1 MQGTSLQ
8 LLLVSTPMGPIGRG
22 LGGGVELTLDS
33 LLRGLGS
40 RGHRLTVLAASG
52 SSLARDLPVSLLMEP
67 GVPQASWQHSD
78 RDAPVTIPADALLP
92 RLWQRALALQEGYDR
107 VLNLGYDWLPLW
119 LTGVFRTPL
128 FHLVSMGSVSRA
140 MDEAIATVAAG
151 HPERLAFH
159 TAAQAAEFT
168 LPSPPRLLANGFDF
182 ARYTCRATPERV
194 LGWVGRI
201 APEKGLEDAALAA
214 ARLGWPLRVWG
225 LREDPAYAEA
235 VEASVPAG
243 TIDWR
248 GFLPT
253 DRLQVELG
261 ACAALLNT
269 PKWTEAF
276 GNVVVEA
283 MACGVPVVAYRRGGP
298 AELVEP
304 GVTGVLVPPDDPS
317 ALVAALPQ
325 ALAIDRLGCRS
336 RAEERF
342 GLGAFAERVERWLLA
357 QPG

>member
-1 MQGTSLQ
+1 MEPPLR
-8 LLLVSTPMGPIGRG
+8 LLLVSTPMGPIGQG

-33 LLRGLGS
+33 LLRGLGA
-40 RGHRLTVLAASG
+40 RGHRLALLAASG
-52 SSLARDLPVSLLMEP
+52 SQLAADLPVTLLQEP
-67 GVPQASWQHSD
+67 GVPQASWQHTD
-78 RDAPVTIPADALLP
+78 REAPVTIPADGLLP

-140 MDEAIATVAAG
+140 MDEAIAAVAAG
-151 HPERLAFH
+151 HPGRLAFH
-159 TAAQAAEFT
+159 TAAQAAEFA
-168 LPSPPRLLANGFDF
+168 LPDPPRLLANGFDF
-182 ARYTCRATPERV
+182 DRYTCGRQPERV

-225 LREDPAYAEA
+225 LREDPAYAA
-235 VEASVPAG
+235 MVEACVPAG
-243 TIDWR
+243 TIEWR
-248 GFLPT
+248 GFQPT
-253 DRLQVELG
+253 EVLQAELG
-261 ACAALLNT
+261 ACAVLLNT

-304 GVTGVLVPPDDPS
+304 GHTGVLVSPDDVDG
-317 ALVAALPQ
+317 LVAAVPA
-325 ALAIDRLGCRS
+325 ALAIDRPACRA
-336 RAEERF
+336 RAEARF
-342 GLGAFAERVERWLLA
+342 GLAAFAERVERWLLA
-357 QPG
+357 QPA

>member
-1 MQGTSLQ
+1 MPATSLH
-8 LLLVSTPMGPIGRG
+8 LLVVSTPMGPIGRG

-33 LLRGLGS
+33 LLRGLGA
-40 RGHRLTVLAASG
+40 RGHRLTVLAAAG
-52 SSLARDLPVSLLMEP
+52 SRLADDLPVTLLTEP

-78 RDAPVTIPADALLP
+78 REAPVTIPADGLLP
-92 RLWQRALALQEGYDR
+92 RLWQRALALQGGYDR

-119 LTGVFRTPL
+119 LTGVFGTPL
-128 FHLVSMGSVSRA
+128 FHLISMGSVSRA
-140 MDEAIATVAAG
+140 MDEVIAAVAAA
-151 HPERLAFH
+151 HPDRLAFH
-159 TAAQAAEFT
+159 TAAQAADFA
-168 LPSPPRLLANGFDF
+168 LLAPPRLLANGFDF
-182 ARYTCRATPERV
+182 GRYVCRDLPEPV

-225 LREDPAYAEA
+225 LREDPAYAAA
-235 VEASVPAG
+235 VAGGVPPG

-253 DRLQVELG
+253 DRLQAELG

-304 GVTGVLVPPDDPS
+304 GITGMLVAPDDPQ
-317 ALVAALPQ
+317 ALVEALPS
-325 ALAIDRLGCRS
+325 ALAIDRRRCRA

-342 GLGAFAERVERWLLA
+342 GLDAFAERVERWLLA
-357 QPG
+357 QPA